1 MLVAMR
7 AASVAAPE
15 AILAELITSA
25 TETAIPK
32 AGHTVG
38 AAVRAGHGV
47 ED

>member
-15 AILAELITSA
+15 AVLAELITTA
-25 TETAIPK
+25 TEATIPK
-32 AGHTVG
+32 AGDTVS
-38 AAVRAGHGV
+38 AAVRAGHGM